1 MLRPVDEANLVLD
14 HAGQVNVFL
23 VAGLLRPGGFV
34 SERGELDLAALRDA
48 VRHRIAD
55 IPALCQVPV
64 PVGRRHEW
72 AERQPDLRA
81 HVRLLPTIDDL
92 SDLELRCGAL
102 MNEPLPRTRPLWEL
116 LVAPTPSGA
125 AVIFRIHH
133 AIADGMAAA
142 DVVRR
147 LLDDD
152 DAHAPAPPVSRSS
165 ARSSPMDRLSAAMF
179 GVRRT
184 VTTLTARGLPDTV
197 LLGTRSSH
205 HGVIFADADL
215 ERIRTTAHGAA
226 ATVNDAILAVATAGY
241 RAALT
246 QAGGPIP
253 AELPVSVPVAL
264 ERRGASRNQVG
275 VMLVRLPLDAAS
287 PEDTLDRIAAQTR
300 VQKVQ
305 ARQQGTLELMRGP
318 LGARLMD
325 RVAHRQ
331 HLVGGFVTNVPGP
344 DHGLHVAGAALVQL
358 WPVAV
363 LAANVRLGVAA
374 VSYAGRLC
382 LGVHFDAGFIDGA
395 VVGAAIRRE
404 LAVLTS

>member
-34 SERGELDLAALRDA
+34 SERGELDLATLRDA

-55 IPALCQVPV
+55 IPALRQVPV

-72 AERQPDLRA
+72 AERQPELRS
-81 HVRLLPTIDDL
+81 HFRLLPAIDDL

-102 MNEPLPRTRPLWEL
+102 MNEPLPQSRPLWEL
-116 LVAPTPSGA
+116 LIAPTPSGA

-133 AIADGMAAA
+133 AIADGMVAA
-142 DVVRR
+142 DLVRR
-147 LLDDD
+147 LLGD
-152 DAHAPAPPVSRSS
+152 DAQAPAPPG
-165 ARSSPMDRLSAAMF
+165 ARATPRASPMDRLGAALS

-215 ERIRTTAHGAA
+215 ERIRTTAHGVA
-226 ATVNDAILAVATAGY
+226 ATVNDAILAVAAAGY

-253 AELPVSVPVAL
+253 ADLPVSVPVAL

-275 VMLVRLPLDAAS
+275 
-287 PEDTLDRIAAQTR
+287 
-300 VQKVQ
+300 
-305 ARQQGTLELMRGP
+305 
-318 LGARLMD
+318 
-325 RVAHRQ
+325 
-331 HLVGGFVTNVPGP
+331 
-344 DHGLHVAGAALVQL
+344 
-358 WPVAV
+358 
-363 LAANVRLGVAA
+363 
-374 VSYAGRLC
+374 
-382 LGVHFDAGFIDGA
+382 
-395 VVGAAIRRE
+395 
-404 LAVLTS
+404 